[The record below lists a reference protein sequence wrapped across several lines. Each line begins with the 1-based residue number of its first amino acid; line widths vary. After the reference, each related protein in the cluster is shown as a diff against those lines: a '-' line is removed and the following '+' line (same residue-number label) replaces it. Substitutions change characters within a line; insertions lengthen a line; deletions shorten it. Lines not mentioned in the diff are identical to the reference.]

1 MQNNKKFE
9 KPEMEKVMFEAED
22 VIVTSGGCTSH
33 CRTVCNSDCGM
44 VCTVVCHDITGQ
56 N

>member
-22 VIVTSGGCTSH
+22 VIVTSGGCTSD
-33 CRTVCNSDCGM
+33 CKIVCNTYCTM
-44 VCTVVCHDITGQ
+44 VCTGVCHEVTGQ

>member
-22 VIVTSGGCTSH
+22 VIVTSGGCTSK
-33 CRTVCNSDCGM
+33 CQTVCYGDCM
-44 VCTVVCHDITGQ
+44 VHCASVCHNIT
-56 N
+56 

>member
-22 VIVTSGGCTSH
+22 VIVTSGGPTCSGN
-33 CRTVCNSDCGM
+33 CSDVGSRACDD
-44 VCTVVCHDITGQ
+44 DIG
-56 N
+56 

>member
-22 VIVTSGGCTSH
+22 VIVTSGGSGPTCPNN
-33 CRTVCNSDCGM
+33 CNEVGSVACGP
-44 VCTVVCHDITGQ
+44 DIG
-56 N
+56 

>member
-22 VIVTSGGCTSH
+22 VIVTSGGCTGQCQHICS
-33 CRTVCNSDCGM
+33 NDCLM
-44 VCTVVCHDITGQ
+44 NCTSVCHSITE
-56 N
+56 